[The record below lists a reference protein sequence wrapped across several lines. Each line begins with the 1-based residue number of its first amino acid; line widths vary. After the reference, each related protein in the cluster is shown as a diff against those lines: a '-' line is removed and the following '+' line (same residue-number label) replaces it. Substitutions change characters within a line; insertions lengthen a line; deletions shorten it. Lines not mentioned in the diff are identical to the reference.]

1 MLELMW
7 VQRDRIVKIIK
18 IGPDQTVRSGTR
30 PASDPSQ
37 PQNWSAHELVFERKT
52 GKNWKTSG
60 SGLVPVKKNYLI
72 FLIQKI
78 NK

>member
-37 PQNWSAHELVFERKT
+37 PQNWSAHELVFEPE
-52 GKNWKTSG
+52 NW
-60 SGLVPVKKNYLI
+60 
-72 FLIQKI
+72 
-78 NK
+78 